1 MRKLTSLKKIE
12 FVGIA
17 VPSDETKEIVAM
29 MCQIY
34 SRACSV
40 LIWLGTGQPATA
52 LRERKCQTKRHTC
65 GVPSCI
71 SRVVG

>member
-34 SRACSV
+34 SRACSFD
-40 LIWLGTGQPATA
+40 LARDRATGHRTHCENTSSRPNAT
-52 LRERKCQTKRHTC
+52 
-65 GVPSCI
+65 
-71 SRVVG
+71 RVVFRLAYLV